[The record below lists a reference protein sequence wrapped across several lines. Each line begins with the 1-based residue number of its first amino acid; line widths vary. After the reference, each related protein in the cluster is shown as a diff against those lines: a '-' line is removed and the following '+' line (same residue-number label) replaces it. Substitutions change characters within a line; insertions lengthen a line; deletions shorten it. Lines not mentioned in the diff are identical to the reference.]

1 MKHSSAQH
9 TQRYTKYTKRF
20 ENQKKLANIGPSQN
34 TLTAVKLT
42 GVPFIKRDRL
52 FTHYYRHI
60 AVQLVK
66 LQAWH
71 ASVPNKLQYLVW
83 TNQAMLI
90 ANSSGIE
97 YIYHGHTVYSLFQSI
112 HWQQIK
118 SQFCGSPFDQ
128 TSSTRQTPPF
138 HPSITTSHSMISVL
152 PMQRHHFSRIPHR
165 TCWTP
170 AVMWFDRW
178 KNPGASLKI
187 PGRDDQPVKIQSL
200 ILKSPGD
207 YPRNP
212 GSSNT
217 LKIRSVEAVKS
228 ITV

>member
-1 MKHSSAQH
+1 M
-9 TQRYTKYTKRF
+9 
-20 ENQKKLANIGPSQN
+20 LANIGPSQN
-34 TLTAVKLT
+34 TLAAVKLN

-52 FTHYYRHI
+52 FTHYYRHT

-66 LQAWH
+66 KQAWN

-97 YIYHGHTVYSLFQSI
+97 YIYHGQTVYSLFQSI
-112 HWQQIK
+112 HWQEIE

-138 HPSITTSHSMISVL
+138 HPSISTSHSMISVL

-170 AVMWFDRW
+170 LWCDLIDGRIQAQVW
-178 KNPGASLKI
+178 KFLEEMINPSRSSHSSWKVRGITLETLGAAT
-187 PGRDDQPVKIQSL
+187 P
-200 ILKSPGD
+200 
-207 YPRNP
+207 
-212 GSSNT
+212 
-217 LKIRSVEAVKS
+217 
-228 ITV
+228 

>member
-1 MKHSSAQH
+1 M
-9 TQRYTKYTKRF
+9 
-20 ENQKKLANIGPSQN
+20 LANIGPSQN
-34 TLTAVKLT
+34 TLTAVKLN

-52 FTHYYRHI
+52 FTHYYRHT

-66 LQAWH
+66 KQAWN

-112 HWQQIK
+112 HWQQIWK
-118 SQFCGSPFDQ
+118 SILRKPFWPNILHPPNTTLSPFDLYKPLNDF
-128 TSSTRQTPPF
+128 SLAHAEAPF
-138 HPSITTSHSMISVL
+138 FTDTASYL
-152 PMQRHHFSRIPHR
+152 LD
-165 TCWTP
+165 P

-217 LKIRSVEAVKS
+217 LKIRSVEALS
-228 ITV
+228 IRV